1 MGIEI
6 KDVEITEVAVKAVE
20 IQGVYVKDV
29 EVWPTS
35 VSGAVVTSAVDDAGR
50 VNGNLGGTYTNVP
63 QLSSDGSGT
72 GAKFDITVT
81 YVSNKNLSAVTAQ
94 SVNLNNQGTG
104 YAVGEI
110 ITLDMS
116 GATGPNANWNPKP
129 AIEVLTVTT

>member
-35 VSGAVVTSAVDDAGR
+35 VAGAVVTSAIDDAGR
-50 VNGNLGGTYTNVP
+50 AAGDYSGTYTNVP
-63 QLSSDGSGT
+63 QSSSDGSGT
-72 GAKFDITVT
+72 GAEFDITIT
-81 YVSNKNLSAVTAQ
+81 YTANKNLSSVTSQ
-94 SVNLNNQGTG
+94 SISLGNQGSG

-116 GATGPNANWNPKP
+116 GVGGTWNPAP
-129 AIEVLTVTT
+129 DIEVLTVTT